1 MIQHKRTVCQQWLLE
16 NSRLT
21 LFTFTIKGEPV
32 PGWGRHLWKLWRYR
46 LSYALR
52 QTQLGRSIF
61 LVDVDT
67 MWNRYVPLDAL
78 FAGST
83 RDIETDVFL
92 SQGTVYPPDV
102 YDKWGFVG
110 CMGSVA
116 FRATPGAQTLLRQ
129 AIRTCAEGKGLSQS
143 PRSASANA
151 RASRVPLFPKKADC
165 LLRRNSNRNPTARS

>member
-1 MIQHKRTVCQQWLLE
+1 
-16 NSRLT
+16 
-21 LFTFTIKGEPV
+21 
-32 PGWGRHLWKLWRYR
+32 
-46 LSYALR
+46 
-52 QTQLGRSIF
+52 
-61 LVDVDT
+61 

-83 RDIETDVFL
+83 RDIQTDVFL

-143 PRSASANA
+143 PRSASAIA
-151 RASRVPLFPKKADC
+151 HTRPAKG
-165 LLRRNSNRNPTARS
+165 LLRPEGTVFFVETRIAIQQLVPDTFLLQYQALRATTKSPWTGL